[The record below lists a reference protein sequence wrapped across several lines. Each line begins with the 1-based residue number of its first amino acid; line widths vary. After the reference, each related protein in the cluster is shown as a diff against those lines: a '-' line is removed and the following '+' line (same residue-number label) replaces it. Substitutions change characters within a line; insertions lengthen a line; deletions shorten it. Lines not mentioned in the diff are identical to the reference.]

1 MCVLKNQNKQ
11 NNRKTHSYII
21 NAYFFS
27 LPTEDAWVFA
37 KANAIQAAGIMSF
50 GE

>member
-1 MCVLKNQNKQ
+1 MF
-11 NNRKTHSYII
+11 S
-21 NAYFFS
+21 S